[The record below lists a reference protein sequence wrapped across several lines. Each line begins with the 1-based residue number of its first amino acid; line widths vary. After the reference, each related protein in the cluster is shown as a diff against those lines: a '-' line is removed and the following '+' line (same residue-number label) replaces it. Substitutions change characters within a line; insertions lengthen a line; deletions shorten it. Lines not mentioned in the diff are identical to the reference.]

1 MLLHVIRR
9 KPTQSAHQCAGRAEY
24 FAVGKIRKGEKAA
37 RLLELNNL
45 ERHNLWF
52 FHCGKLMN

>member
-1 MLLHVIRR
+1 MLLHMIRR
-9 KPTQSAHQCAGRAEY
+9 KPPQSAHQCAGRAEY

-45 ERHNLWF
+45 ERHNL
-52 FHCGKLMN
+52 